1 LPLLFLGSKI
11 TPTTTRRNSRSHD
24 KKNHL
29 GGDIKVNDWINR
41 YALSPARPYLRLA
54 RLDRPIG
61 IWLLLLPCWWG
72 LALAGGGVVETQLFA
87 LFALGAV
94 IMRAAGCTINDM
106 ADREF
111 DAKVARTSTRP
122 LASGAVSLSRAGLF
136 LALLLLAG
144 LAVLLAFNRMTF
156 LLALVAMPLV
166 IFYPFMKRITW
177 WPQAFLGLT
186 FNWGVL
192 LGWTALRGGLEPVV
206 VVLYGGAVL
215 WTLGYD
221 TIYAHQD
228 KHDDTL
234 TGVKSTALRLGENTK
249 SWLFVFYGGAMASI
263 ALAGWM
269 AGLSPLFYLAL
280 AAAAAHLCWQ
290 TAQLDIND
298 AANCLATFKS
308 NMWTG
313 LLVLAA
319 LFLGRIA

>member
-1 LPLLFLGSKI
+1 M
-11 TPTTTRRNSRSHD
+11 T
-24 KKNHL
+24 KKNYL
-29 GGDIKVNDWINR
+29 GGDIKADDWIDR
-41 YALSPARPYLRLA
+41 HAPGPARPYLRLA

-72 LALAGGGVVETQLFA
+72 LALAGGGVVEIQLFA

-122 LASGAVSLSRAGLF
+122 LASGVVSLSRAGLF

-144 LAVLLAFNRMTF
+144 LAVLLSFNRTTF
-156 LLALVAMPLV
+156 LLALMAIPLV

-206 VVLYGGAVL
+206 VTLYGGAVL

-234 TGVKSTALRLGENTK
+234 TGVKSTALRLGENTR
-249 SWLFVFYGGAMASI
+249 SWLFVFYGGAVASI

-269 AGLSPLFYLAL
+269 AGLAPLFYLAL
-280 AAAAAHLCWQ
+280 AVAAAHLCWQ

-319 LFLGRIA
+319 LFMGQTA

>member
-1 LPLLFLGSKI
+1 M
-11 TPTTTRRNSRSHD
+11 T

-29 GGDIKVNDWINR
+29 GDDIKADGWIDR
-41 YALSPARPYLRLA
+41 YAPGPARPYLRLA

-72 LALAGGGVVETQLFA
+72 LALAGGGVVEIQLFA

-122 LASGAVSLSRAGLF
+122 LASGVVSLSRAGLF

-144 LAVLLAFNRMTF
+144 LAVLLSFNRTTF
-156 LLALVAMPLV
+156 LLALMAIPLV

-206 VVLYGGAVL
+206 VTLYGGAVL

-234 TGVKSTALRLGENTK
+234 TGVKSTALRLGENTR
-249 SWLFVFYGGAMASI
+249 SWLFVFYGGAVASI

-269 AGLSPLFYLAL
+269 AGLAPLFYLAL
-280 AAAAAHLCWQ
+280 AVAAAHLCWQ

-319 LFLGRIA
+319 LFMGQTA

>member
-1 LPLLFLGSKI
+1 M
-11 TPTTTRRNSRSHD
+11 T

-29 GGDIKVNDWINR
+29 GSDIKVDDWIDR
-41 YALSPARPYLRLA
+41 YAPGPARPYLRLA

-72 LALAGGGVVETQLFA
+72 LALAGGRAVETQLFA

-206 VVLYGGAVL
+206 VALYGGAVL

-234 TGVKSTALRLGENTK
+234 TGVKSTALRLGEKTR
-249 SWLFVFYGGAMASI
+249 SWLFVFYGGAVASI

-269 AGLSPLFYLAL
+269 AGLAPLFYLAL

-319 LFLGRIA
+319 LFLGQTA